1 MKKNIIF
8 IILLSICN
16 IGVAGQF
23 VPSNKIINIKY
34 GYKLGD
40 LIIVQDKIISNK
52 KFIVTPELTV
62 KKNKN
67 FILVNQTYEIKNEVD
82 KFIFLNKIIY
92 QNYIKEGSGIYELP
106 LHSYKIKKEDILI
119 PQQKIWFTRI
129 AKSKL
134 NNVLLNSTDQIKPKL
149 IKKDW
154 IYWPTLLCISLFILL
169 IILYRNLDIT
179 FIKRMNGPFS
189 KAYRK
194 IRILHIDNNK
204 ENYVKSIL
212 ILTDAFNKT
221 FEMNINSLNFEA
233 LINNNKYQEMKDEIN
248 IFVNVS
254 SVEIYSSKTY
264 FTKIRFDEIY
274 NFTKILKVI
283 ERKF

>member
-1 MKKNIIF
+1 MKKNIAL
-8 IILLSICN
+8 IILLSFSN
-16 IGVAGQF
+16 ILVAEQF
-23 VPSNKIINIKY
+23 IPSNKIINIKY

-40 LIIVQDKIISNK
+40 LIIIEDKIISNK
-52 KFIVTPELTV
+52 KFIIAPELIV

-67 FILVNQTYEIKNEVD
+67 FVLVNQEYEIKNKMD

-92 QNYIKEGSGIYELP
+92 QNYIKESSGKYELP
-106 LHSYKIKKEDILI
+106 LHSYKVKKQDILI
-119 PQQKIWFTRI
+119 PQQKIWFTRV

-134 NNVLLNSTDQIKPKL
+134 NNVLLNSIDQIKPEF
-149 IKKDW
+149 IKKDV
-154 IYWPTLLCISLFILL
+154 IYWPALLCISLFILL
-169 IILYRNLDIT
+169 IILYRNLDIQ

-189 KAYRK
+189 KAFRK
-194 IRILHIDNNK
+194 IKILHMNNNK

-221 FEMNINSLNFEA
+221 FKMNVNNLNFEA
-233 LINNNKYQEMKDEIN
+233 LINNNKYQEMKEEIN

-283 ERKF
+283 ERKV

>member
-264 FTKIRFDEIY
+264 FTKISHLTHI
-274 NFTKILKVI
+274 KVSD
-283 ERKF
+283 KKSTH

>member
-16 IGVAGQF
+16 IVVAGQF